1 MDTMDIGAHLKT
13 KREEHHLTQEQLANK
28 IFVSRQAISQWE
40 NNKTFPDISNLIM
53 LSELYKIPLEQLILK
68 KAIDSTMQKE
78 ANQQRQK
85 YARNST
91 VVLFIVSLTTVIFA
105 IFHKINNNGVVIF
118 YAVLSLLILG
128 IYALYM
134 KKLEAVSEKIL
145 YTVVILIVLI
155 FAVATST
162 SFT

>member
-28 IFVSRQAISQWE
+28 IFVSRQAISQWG

-53 LSELYKIPLEQLILK
+53 LSELYMIPLEQLILK

-105 IFHKINNNGVVIF
+105 ILHKINNNGVVIF

-155 FAVATST
+155 FAVTTST